1 MKSNRWIKFGTL
13 AGIAIASV
21 ALLGGSII
29 VSNSPGGFNAG
40 LIRSVGAGDTPGGLL
55 RLGSS
60 VPCDSLDPAQTFDPW
75 CAVVHRT
82 FSRNLMSFAGK
93 PGDQGLIVVPDL
105 VSDLP
110 VTNSEKTSWTFILR
124 PDVFWNDGS
133 PVTSTDVK
141 YSIQRLY
148 DDSLQSPIALDT
160 LCLLSTCNAG
170 KPVYK
175 GPYLAPTE
183 DLPAIVT
190 PDEQTII
197 FNLNRSFYEFSRLLA
212 SPQFAP
218 IQMAR
223 DISLRAAGATYAS
236 NPASNGPFVLTI
248 DQPDLQYSFTKNDR
262 WTQKSDGIRIPK
274 VDSMSW
280 KVFPDA
286 DSTDQALLAGE
297 IDVKLNY
304 GLAPIARDAT
314 LIEKS
319 QRSLIDNPEMSFVNF
334 LVVNPGVPPLD
345 RAPCRDAIFYALDK
359 VDLQNVRGGS
369 ATAAIAHSLSPP
381 TVLGFDNSYNPYP
394 SGSDETGNI
403 KSARQSLAQ
412 CGYPDGFQVKMAY
425 VAIGIGKEIFLSA
438 QKSLARV
445 GIVVDPVEYAN
456 FAEYFTTGLG
466 SPETMTSQGIGLAS
480 TGWGP
485 DYSSALS
492 FWSPLVDGRKI
503 KPSSNQNFAEL
514 NLDAIN
520 SQLDKLEAAESPA
533 EAARFNREIER
544 LVMQEAVYLP
554 YAVDRIVLYRPS
566 SLTNVY
572 VQIALGNQYDL
583 VNIGKQE
590 KLPKK

>member
-1 MKSNRWIKFGTL
+1 MKSKPWKNIGTL
-13 AGIAIASV
+13 AVVAIASV

-29 VSNSPGGFNAG
+29 VTNSPGGFNAG
-40 LIRSVGAGDTPGGLL
+40 LTRTVGSGDSPGGLL

-60 VPCDSLDPAQTFDPW
+60 APCDSLDPAQTFDPW

-93 PGDQGLIVVPDL
+93 PGEQGLVIVPDL
-105 VSDLP
+105 ASDLP
-110 VTNSEKTSWTFILR
+110 VTNADKTSWTFKLR
-124 PDVFWNDGS
+124 PDALWSDGTN
-133 PVTSTDVK
+133 VTSTDVK
-141 YSIQRLY
+141 YSIQRLF
-148 DDSLQSPIALDT
+148 DDSIQSPIALDT
-160 LCLLSTCNAG
+160 LCLLSTCNAL
-170 KPVYK
+170 KPDYK
-175 GPYLAPTE
+175 GPYESPTE
-183 DLPAIVT
+183 DLTSIVT
-190 PDEQTII
+190 PDESTII
-197 FNLNRSFYEFSRLLA
+197 FNLNRSFYEFSKLLA
-212 SPQFAP
+212 TPQFAP
-218 IQMAR
+218 IQMSR
-223 DISLRAAGATYAS
+223 DITLRAAGSTYAS

-248 DQPDLQYSFTKNDR
+248 DQPNLQYSFTKNDR
-262 WTQKSDGIRIPK
+262 WNQTSDGIRIPK
-274 VDSMSW
+274 VDAMSW

-286 DSTDQALLAGE
+286 DSTDQALLNGE

-304 GLAPIARDAT
+304 GLSPIARDAT
-314 LIEKS
+314 LAQES

-334 LVVNPGVPPLD
+334 LVVNPNIPPLD

-381 TVLGFDNSYNPYP
+381 TILGHDDSYNPYP

-403 KSARQSLAQ
+403 RSARESLAQ
-412 CGYPDGFQVKMAY
+412 CGYPDGFQLKMAY
-425 VAIGIGKEIFLSA
+425 VAIGIGKDIFLSV

-456 FAEYFTTGLG
+456 FAEYFTTGIG
-466 SPETMTSQGIGLAS
+466 SPETMSTQGIGLAS

-492 FWSPLVDGRKI
+492 FWAPLVDGRKI

-514 NLDAIN
+514 NIDELNTLLDTLETTESLTESARIN
-520 SQLDKLEAAESPA
+520 QK
-533 EAARFNREIER
+533 IEE

-554 YAVDRIVLYRPS
+554 YAVDRMVLYRPDV
-566 SLTNVY
+566 LTDIY

-590 KLPKK
+590 IIQ